1 MTQTLQV
8 NVPIPETHVII
19 PKVEYEELINR
30 ETLNMTLSEVAAE
43 WPTTKKWIVDHIIED
58 EYFKRK
64 IEPFSQF
71 PNADGKGKYLFNR
84 KKMRQFLEDYEEEIK
99 ARAKKG
105 GIA

>member
-8 NVPIPETHVII
+8 NIPIPETHVII

-30 ETLNMTLSEVAAE
+30 ETLNMTLTEVASE
-43 WPTTKKWIVDHIIED
+43 WPKTKKWIRDHIIE
-58 EYFKRK
+58 EPNFRRK

-99 ARAKKG
+99 AKAKG